1 MLCAIVKVLPDGTYR
16 RPVLDKISYATMVH
30 GRVGS
35 LLIGCLKL
43 AHAVT
48 IAVRYSVVRKESLGE
63 R

>member
-1 MLCAIVKVLPDGTYR
+1 MLPDGTYR

-35 LLIGCLKL
+35 LLVGCLKL

-48 IAVRYSVVRKESLGE
+48 IAVRYSIVRKESLGE